1 MNETNEQPTIEL
13 QGRVWPVRQI
23 QEISQWVKENPTWSR
38 YRLSRELCARIGWVR
53 PNGQMADMAARS
65 FLNKLQAQSLI
76 ELPPCR
82 RASPNRMKHRQVPRV
97 ALDRSLMEGDLE
109 SLGVLELHEVSRDPV
124 RRAVFETLLAAE
136 HYLGYRS
143 PVGENLK
150 YLLCTQQERPV
161 AAWLFG
167 AAAWR
172 CEARE
177 RWIGWT
183 DRERAAQLHRLTN
196 NTRFLIPRWV
206 RVPGLASWG
215 WSRVRRRLRT
225 DWQAKY
231 GHGIELVETFVD
243 RSRFHGGAYAASNWL
258 ELGLTQGRTRG
269 DRQHAMQVSR
279 KAVYVYPLSGQAR
292 ERLRR

>member
-1 MNETNEQPTIEL
+1 MNATNKLTTLEA
-13 QGRVWPVRQI
+13 QGRSWPVEQI
-23 QEISQWVKENPTWSR
+23 QEIGQWVKENPTWSR
-38 YRLSRELCARIGWVR
+38 YRLSRALCARIGWVR

-82 RASPNRMKHRQVPRV
+82 RASPNRMKHRRVPCV
-97 ALDRSLMEGDLE
+97 ALERRPEEGDLE
-109 SLGVLELHEVSRDPV
+109 SLGVLELHEVSQDPV

-150 YLLCTQQERPV
+150 YLLCTAQDQPV

-172 CEARE
+172 CEARD

-183 DRERAAQLHRLTN
+183 DRERAARLHRLTN

-206 RVPGLASWG
+206 KVPGLASWG

-258 ELGLTQGRTRG
+258 EVGLTQGRSRG
-269 DRQHAMQVSR
+269 DRERRIQVPQ

-292 ERLRR
+292 QRLCR

>member
-1 MNETNEQPTIEL
+1 MKRRQL
-13 QGRVWPVRQI
+13 QCVAMERRPV
-23 QEISQWVKENPTWSR
+23 
-38 YRLSRELCARIGWVR
+38 
-53 PNGQMADMAARS
+53 
-65 FLNKLQAQSLI
+65 
-76 ELPPCR
+76 
-82 RASPNRMKHRQVPRV
+82 
-97 ALDRSLMEGDLE
+97 EGDLK
-109 SLGVLELHEVSRDPV
+109 SLGALALHEVSRDPA
-124 RRAVFETLLAAE
+124 RRAVFETLLAVE

-150 YLLCTQQERPV
+150 YLLCAEEDRPV

-172 CEARE
+172 CEARD

-183 DRERAAQLHRLTN
+183 DRERAAGLPRLTN

-225 DWQAKY
+225 DWPAKY

-243 RSRFHGGAYAASNWL
+243 RSRFPGDAYAASNWL

-269 DRQHAMQVSR
+269 DRQHAIQVSR